1 MFFKNN
7 FILINLILLLCILT
21 FSLSQKEEENI
32 IVYPKESE
40 IKTYC
45 QDNSFYIKIEVT
57 FSKNL
62 DKIIPFEIEL
72 PLPNRLPFK
81 CMIDGPNSN
90 IICFHSFNNYVWSLE
105 EDSRMEIP
113 YSFPYI
119 EGIVWD
125 YDSFLKK
132 VYRYLWRTT
141 EKCGLISNSETGR
154 VPLKE
159 NNEKMIFEI
168 SEISGGKCFSS
179 KYDYVFDMKLKLN
192 SGRYYQEIKEAKEK
206 KKNYKI
212 NFITNFYVPILIGDK
227 KEKGRT
233 TFRKDYEYKYAIC
246 NYDGDINQDN
256 FDSKEGLIFSCHIK
270 VNRYIKFKGPIQI
283 KPFIDLIY
291 IKKTHTDGKTRD
303 ILISVKF
310 DIASPSNINKDT
322 NSKLRHLKSGD
333 SDTDFEPNFLIL
345 DSNLNIYICPDIPT
359 LTIKNYN
366 EGIQFGGINKTGS
379 KFLFLLYGFLSNGYE
394 YVNGVLNYLD
404 MTKEETKFYLEV
416 TDNLETDNTRKSVK
430 CTIPSGSSINKNELV
445 EIRCIGQRPPI
456 KNNNNTDLT
465 LNWAWEKNNNF
476 DNVLIRWPYDLTKK
490 KHIFF
495 YDVRGLSVKKS
506 DFGCFENK
514 FYFYLYVYD
523 LKAEPKISFNLPL
536 SYPKDTKAVCKL
548 YNSVTFKCMI
558 DLRLKKLS
566 KGENVIIS
574 NEENK
579 YVGNSEG
586 NVVLYKVSN
595 DTETSKFNFQIPVE
609 EECGDFMIVGA
620 LKDIG
625 YTYVQVIIII
635 ICILAGIAICV
646 FGIAFCVAYEITHR
660 NRKGP
665 YFKHEDEKIP
675 DTSTTNNNI
684 QAPGAKTTNLGK

>member
-141 EKCGLISNSETGR
+141 EKCGLISNSETGT

-192 SGRYYQEIKEAKEK
+192 SGRYYQEIIEAKEK
-206 KKNYKI
+206 KKNFKI

-333 SDTDFEPNFLIL
+333 SDADFEPNFLIL

-366 EGIQFGGINKTGS
+366 EGIQFGGINKSGS

-684 QAPGAKTTNLGK
+684 QASGTKTTNLGK